1 MTQVANLVIIGYVNN
16 EQYTLTTE
24 IDMTQEII
32 NSVIILLQLTGAIIV
47 VLLAWTFLSG
57 LVERRSFKRALESVK
72 EMMKEIPYILIGLAI
87 FFCVLCFIGM
97 FLG

>member
-1 MTQVANLVIIGYVNN
+1 MTEEL
-16 EQYTLTTE
+16 
-24 IDMTQEII
+24 I
-32 NSVIILLQLTGAIIV
+32 NSVTILMQLVGAIV
-47 VLLAWTFLSG
+47 VILLAWSFLSV

-72 EMMKEIPYILIGLAI
+72 DMVKEMPYILIGLAI